1 MGESQGR
8 HDDDEA
14 GRLADDEAGLSY
26 PDKRD
31 CGVSQRAKEND
42 HEFHE
47 LNELTWVQVPHNN
60 NISIKKEL

>member
-1 MGESQGR
+1 ME
-8 HDDDEA
+8 H
-14 GRLADDEAGLSY
+14 LSV

-47 LNELTWVQVPHNN
+47 LNELWHYRKQVTSFRHH
-60 NISIKKEL
+60 